1 MLAIKS
7 NFNSD
12 IFACDKNL
20 LTLGIVI
27 KYWKEKVDIEKLI
40 KKGKLVFG
48 RDGFSPL
55 KEGLILFLLW
65 ITNSSHNLSWL

>member
-1 MLAIKS
+1 MLAIKSNFDLMLAIKSNFDLMLAIKS

-27 KYWKEKVDIEKLI
+27 KY
-40 KKGKLVFG
+40 
-48 RDGFSPL
+48 
-55 KEGLILFLLW
+55 
-65 ITNSSHNLSWL
+65 